1 MDQQRY
7 IVGCI
12 LLRGYFKTIR
22 SFEQT
27 FHLMSLNVQLDD
39 RRDTIRTSKVRIRD
53 QYHGD
58 SSRRGDLYQRVRR
71 IKLRCEPE
79 TYKQAFNSP
88 DSSKW
93 KKVMDDEVQSLE
105 SNNTWILGDSPHNR
119 RAQRGKRVFN
129 LKRGLGSTLVVI
141 CQMSFSI
148 ATGTAFCST
157 RK

>member
-7 IVGCI
+7 IVGCL

-27 FHLMSLNVQLDD
+27 FHLMSLNLQLDD

-58 SSRRGDLYQRVRR
+58 YSRRGDLYQRVRR
-71 IKLRCEPE
+71 INSVGEPE

-93 KKVMDDEVQSLE
+93 KKAM
-105 SNNTWILGDSPHNR
+105 R
-119 RAQRGKRVFN
+119 RG
-129 LKRGLGSTLVVI
+129 T
-141 CQMSFSI
+141 I
-148 ATGTAFCST
+148 ARIEQHLDPRRLTT
-157 RK
+157 